1 MLNKSDNRVKV
12 NYDPMQELWVS
23 QQETWGF
30 GPFIVFWFAF
40 YCFISSFIAVYT
52 IKSLRTLITGKDS
65 KSRQQTSPVLPIK
78 GGKAST
84 KHSVSGTTEAKRKS
98 DPQDRKL
105 H

>member
-1 MLNKSDNRVKV
+1 MIPCRSYEKASKNLGVLDL
-12 NYDPMQELWVS
+12 LWYFVL
-23 QQETWGF
+23 
-30 GPFIVFWFAF
+30 VF

-52 IKSLRTLITGKDS
+52 VKSLHTLIVGKDS
-65 KSRQQTSPVLPIK
+65 KSRQQMSPVLSIK

-84 KHSVSGTTEAKRKS
+84 EHSVSGTTGAKRKS